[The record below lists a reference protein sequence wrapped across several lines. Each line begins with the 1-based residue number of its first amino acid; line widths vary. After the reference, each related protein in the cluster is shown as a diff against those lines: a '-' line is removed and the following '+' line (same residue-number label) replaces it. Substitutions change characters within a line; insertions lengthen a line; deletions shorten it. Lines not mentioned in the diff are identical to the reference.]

1 MRKKGF
7 FYFISFIAIILC
19 SCSKDDL
26 NVENHQQQI
35 HQVLENSTKRL
46 KFDSKEEVE
55 ALINSMK
62 DDKDGRTKVLTRASS
77 DFVSLNDYL
86 RQNVLDSLTP
96 EELAIV
102 KAEGL
107 EFDPDDEI
115 IADPYFCDLL
125 NAKREIEVDGKIYK
139 FSEKGIFRCNA
150 DEADLLEDIDKYS
163 SEISLKNT
171 DEFITIKNSLEFVS
185 RNFLL
190 QEETPITKARSGTN
204 RGNLVLG
211 NKEVINM
218 ADIRD
223 MEYKGRGDA
232 GKVQNWISS
241 KLGNN
246 TIVEVNFTNK
256 RRMKL
261 RMFEQNYILYNSIGM
276 TVRMQKKRLK
286 IWWRTKADEFRFG
299 WKNIELS
306 HKFKDN
312 PITNIEVLDPRTG
325 MKVPKV
331 PDYIKAKFPFSDKEN
346 VLFTVPFG
354 TYKTFTM
361 GDVNELFWKAMNT
374 VASSLKNEFKN
385 LNQGTYSVEN
395 KQGEWIVYSL
405 IPQKEIVEK
414 NTGREIARF
423 DLKWFQGSFKVGLG
437 INGNNGKVHIKN
449 VSASPKKAG
458 GIHRGEVYAAVK
470 YHGRWKAAR
479 IYTVD

>member
-299 WKNIELS
+299 WKNIEDR
-306 HKFKDN
+306 K
-312 PITNIEVLDPRTG
+312 
-325 MKVPKV
+325 
-331 PDYIKAKFPFSDKEN
+331 
-346 VLFTVPFG
+346 
-354 TYKTFTM
+354 
-361 GDVNELFWKAMNT
+361 
-374 VASSLKNEFKN
+374 
-385 LNQGTYSVEN
+385 SV
-395 KQGEWIVYSL
+395 V
-405 IPQKEIVEK
+405 
-414 NTGREIARF
+414 
-423 DLKWFQGSFKVGLG
+423 
-437 INGNNGKVHIKN
+437 
-449 VSASPKKAG
+449 
-458 GIHRGEVYAAVK
+458 
-470 YHGRWKAAR
+470 
-479 IYTVD
+479 